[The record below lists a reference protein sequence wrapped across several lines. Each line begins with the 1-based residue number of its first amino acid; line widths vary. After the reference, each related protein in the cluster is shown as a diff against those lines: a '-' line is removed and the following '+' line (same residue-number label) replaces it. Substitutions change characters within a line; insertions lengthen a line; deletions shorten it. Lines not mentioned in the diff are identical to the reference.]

1 VIKLLAFLDPV
12 RDSRRAEAGNHE
24 LVRETLRTTSVVSA
38 CVASKLPKGA
48 TKEEGGTDT
57 GDEARSRHD
66 RVAEVDN
73 DLTLEELPELNVA
86 LGLSGHM
93 EVFDEKRFS
102 QKRVRFNSLVEAQAV
117 GKSRVLISL
126 GNDFVDRA
134 LSRVDGLHLLLQDCA
149 FG

>member
-1 VIKLLAFLDPV
+1 
-12 RDSRRAEAGNHE
+12 
-24 LVRETLRTTSVVSA
+24 
-38 CVASKLPKGA
+38 
-48 TKEEGGTDT
+48 
-57 GDEARSRHD
+57 
-66 RVAEVDN
+66 
-73 DLTLEELPELNVA
+73 
-86 LGLSGHM
+86 M